1 MLNNLP
7 RRTPRP
13 GSPQPTI
20 NGRERANS
28 APPVVGMGSMLR
40 ERREAM
46 GIALAEVE
54 VATKIR
60 QKYLAA
66 LESDEWNLLPGE
78 VVGRGFLRNYTTF
91 LGLEPNEMIE
101 RRRSVA
107 DPALAAALL
116 NTSAGTVLPNVRQ
129 IDYRPK
135 DLPLKDEPEGIEE
148 ASQINLRPFFT
159 VLALFAVLFL
169 LWWGLSR
176 FGGQMVTGV
185 TGMVR
190 GVERSIAQARAT
202 ATFTPAPPPT
212 FTATPAQNAAGTG
225 NEEPNSAQ
233 PTPTADLILLFQ
245 PTATPAPV
253 EVAAEPTITATTQS
267 APTDTPLPPTPTPTE
282 TPLADIV
289 ATETPTEVPTETPIP
304 APPAVAAAACPDS
317 RAVLASPGANQVV
330 AGAVQITGRA
340 VHEIFQSYKLEFADV
355 SGTFNYFDGA
365 TSQVDNGLL
374 GTFSSTA
381 VPNGNYTILL
391 TVIDQTGNYNVCSV
405 AVVVQN

>member
-148 ASQINLRPFFT
+148 ASQLNLRPFFT
-159 VLALFAVLFL
+159 LLALFALLFL

-185 TGMVR
+185 TNMVR

-202 ATFTPAPPPT
+202 ATFTPMPPPT
-212 FTATPAQNAAGTG
+212 FTATPIQVVVGTG
-225 NEEPNSAQ
+225 NAEANGAQ
-233 PTPTADLILLFQ
+233 PTPIPTVDLLALLQ
-245 PTATPAPV
+245 PTNTPAAV
-253 EVAAEPTITATTQS
+253 EVGSEVTITATTQS
-267 APTDTPLPPTPTPTE
+267 ARTETPLPPTPTE
-282 TPLADIV
+282 TPLAGPV
-289 ATETPTEVPTETPIP
+289 ATETPTEVPTEIPTPV
-304 APPAVAAAACPDS
+304 PPAVAAAVCPDN
-317 RAVLASPGANQVV
+317 RAVIASPGANQVV
-330 AGAVQITGRA
+330 AGSVPITGRA

-374 GTFSSTA
+374 GTFNSAA

-391 TVIDQTGNYNVCSV
+391 TVIDQTGNYIGCS
-405 AVVVQN
+405 ASVVVQN